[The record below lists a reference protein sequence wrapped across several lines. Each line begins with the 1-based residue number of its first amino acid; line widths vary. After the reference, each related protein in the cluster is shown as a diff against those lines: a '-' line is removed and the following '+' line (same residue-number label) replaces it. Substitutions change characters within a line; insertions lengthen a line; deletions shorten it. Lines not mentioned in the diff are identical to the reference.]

1 MQVRRVAD
9 GADEPGVTVVVVV
22 DGEVVQ
28 ERTEQ
33 SAADPASEHDLVGVY
48 VWHARTVT
56 PDRVSGLHPVRKFT
70 G

>member
-1 MQVRRVAD
+1 MRRVAD
-9 GADEPGVTVVVVV
+9 GADEPGAAGLAVV

-33 SAADPASEHDLVGVY
+33 VAAESAPEHDLVGVY
-48 VWHARTVT
+48 VGHARTVT
-56 PDRVSGLHPVRKFT
+56 SDRVNGLHLIGDSP